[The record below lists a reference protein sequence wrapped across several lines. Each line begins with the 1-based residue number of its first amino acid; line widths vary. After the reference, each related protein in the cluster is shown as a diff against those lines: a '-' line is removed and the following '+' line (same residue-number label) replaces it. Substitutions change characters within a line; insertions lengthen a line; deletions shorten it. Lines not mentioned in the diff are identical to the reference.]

1 VLVFVIFTMFVY
13 FGACCDEPTFSG
25 PTTPHKWRPHG
36 GCVCVG
42 LWLGR
47 LPSES
52 DVGLDEDIFMDVDE
66 AVVLDE
72 ALCITNLLPKK
83 SARYISRYECF
94 CKDLKLAQA
103 GRCSKRPCFTFFGTK
118 LTTNRVRQHALGRH
132 STRGCSATTAA
143 SSTAAWATA
152 MSGKRCRTSN

>member
-1 VLVFVIFTMFVY
+1 
-13 FGACCDEPTFSG
+13 
-25 PTTPHKWRPHG
+25 
-36 GCVCVG
+36 
-42 LWLGR
+42 
-47 LPSES
+47 
-52 DVGLDEDIFMDVDE
+52 MDVDE

-143 SSTAAWATA
+143 SSTAA
-152 MSGKRCRTSN
+152 